1 MARQPVANP
10 GKTARYYK
18 RKPKAAAK
26 KNAYMRSYNK
36 SPSRIRYRAKLN
48 KARRDRGIYGKGG
61 GDMSHDSKGNL
72 ARQSV
77 KSNRA
82 NNGHGKRP
90 RYRTA

>member
-10 GKTARYYK
+10 GKTARYYR
-18 RKPKAAAK
+18 RKPEAAEK
-26 KNAYMRSYNK
+26 KNAYMRAYNK
-36 SPSRIRYRAKLN
+36 SPARRRYRAKLN

-61 GDMSHDSKGNL
+61 PDMSHDSKGKL
-72 ARQSV
+72 ASQSV

>member
-1 MARQPVANP
+1 MARQQVANP
-10 GKTARYYK
+10 GKTARYYR
-18 RKPKAAAK
+18 RKPAAAAK
-26 KNAYMRSYNK
+26 KNAYMRAYNK
-36 SPSRIRYRAKLN
+36 KPSRIRYRAKLN
-48 KARRDRGIYGKGG
+48 KARRDREVYGKGG
-61 GDMSHDSKGNL
+61 PDMSHDSKGIL